1 MSEEVL
7 TTPAYMRRQ
16 NTTSVLKAV
25 RRDGPLSRTDIS
37 KRTGLS
43 KPTINDIVTSL
54 LAQNYLRETDDVPA
68 RQERPGPRA
77 SQLTFAAD
85 VAYVMGIDLSFY
97 KIAVTVADLNGEA
110 CATERLVLKPTDQG
124 NAGAFIKAVNKV
136 VSKALKS
143 ARIERSRLWA
153 VGIGVPG
160 AFDASSG
167 MIKLAPTL
175 ARWSHLPLGSML
187 RNLFD
192 CPVLIENEVHLS
204 VLAEQR
210 WGGAVDVRDAVYF
223 HAGIGLAL
231 GLLIRGEIYRG
242 SEGIAGEIGYMVGPN
257 DDLDAASSDFGPF
270 EWSAGGLAFTRLAR
284 EAIAFGTGDALLK
297 RAGGK
302 PEAIDAKL
310 VFEAARE
317 GDSTARGIVA
327 AIAER
332 LAIGV
337 ANVCCVLNPAVVIL
351 GAGLSQAGSAL
362 LEPLKAR
369 VAAMIPMPPRDFIV
383 SELGPRAVIL
393 GAVEHALRAVE
404 DARFNLFPEAPGAFQ
419 PTREPALV

>member
-1 MSEEVL
+1 LAEEVL
-7 TTPAYMRRQ
+7 TTPAFMRRH

-25 RRDGPLSRTDIS
+25 RRDGPLSRSDIA

-43 KPTINDIVTSL
+43 KPTVNDIVTSL
-54 LAQNYLRETDDVPA
+54 LSQNYLRETDNVSD
-68 RQERPGPRA
+68 RQERTGPRA

-85 VAYVMGIDLSFY
+85 VAYVLGVDLSFY
-97 KIAVTVADLNGEA
+97 KVVVSVTDLNGSA
-110 CATERLVLKPTDQG
+110 CATETLVLRPSHRSSAK
-124 NAGAFIKAVNKV
+124 AFIKAVNSTV
-136 VSKALKS
+136 DRTLDRANL
-143 ARIERSRLWA
+143 SRKQLWA

-167 MIKLAPTL
+167 AIKLAPTL
-175 ARWSHLPLGSML
+175 ARWSHLPLGAML
-187 RNLFD
+187 RDLFE

-210 WGGAVDVRDAVYF
+210 WGGAVDICDAVYF

-242 SEGIAGEIGYMVGPN
+242 AEGIAGEIGYMVGPN
-257 DDLDAASSDFGPF
+257 DDPGVASSDFGPF
-270 EWSAGGLAFTRLAR
+270 EWAAGGLAFARLAR
-284 EAIAFGTGDALLK
+284 EAVASGAGDSLLK
-297 RAGGK
+297 RAGDK
-302 PEAIDAKL
+302 LDRIDAKL
-310 VFEAARE
+310 VFEAAR
-317 GDSTARGIVA
+317 DNDPTAQGIVA
-327 AIAER
+327 TITER

-337 ANVCCVLNPAVVIL
+337 ANICCILNPAVVIL
-351 GAGLSQAGSAL
+351 GAGLSQAGADL

-369 VAAMIPMPPRDFIV
+369 VAALIPMPPRDFIV

-404 DARFNLFPEAPGAFQ
+404 DARFNLFADVEDPLPPTQEA
-419 PTREPALV
+419 ALA